1 LRKLSAHRYAPALI
15 FAVACGGVQL
25 PQCGPGHGATDGA
38 PIGTPSASVDDKKT
52 GRRNERWKPTPP
64 SATSAW
70 RSLRVFVPDKLDGY
84 RARSVLEG
92 HDLTLTPD
100 ITLLTARRAYAR
112 DGVSLDLEVID
123 TQHGERVRGVFK
135 RTRELS
141 RETANAVLRPMK
153 VQGHPAL
160 SQWTQ
165 ATRVARTSVLVADR
179 FLVNANVKPAD
190 SVTPSI
196 DAVQKLDW
204 AALEKL
210 AAEPSPPT
218 AAAVEPEQ
226 ATRDVP
232 MPVIT
237 STTPDA
243 PDASDPSLLASQPN

>member
-1 LRKLSAHRYAPALI
+1 
-15 FAVACGGVQL
+15 
-25 PQCGPGHGATDGA
+25 
-38 PIGTPSASVDDKKT
+38 
-52 GRRNERWKPTPP
+52 
-64 SATSAW
+64 
-70 RSLRVFVPDKLDGY
+70 VFVPDKLDGY

-100 ITLLTARRAYAR
+100 IALLTARRAYAR

-123 TQHGERVRGVFK
+123 TQRGDRVRNVFK

-141 RETANAVLRPMK
+141 RETPNAVLRPMK

-226 ATRDVP
+226 ATREVPVAVVTSPSPDV
-232 MPVIT
+232 
-237 STTPDA
+237 